1 MEIILLQKINKLGN
15 IGDTV
20 DVKPGFGRNYL
31 IPSGKALRAT
41 KENKE
46 TFETTKAK
54 LLEKNKDEIEKAEK
68 IRADVESLNLII
80 VRSASDT
87 GILYGSVT
95 TRDIANLIGE
105 NGVTLSRRQIAL
117 DKPIKELGLYDMSV
131 ILHPEVES
139 KIKLKVVR
147 SLGENTMDIE
157 DQKTA
162 DNGSDKINVEIN
174 ESLLEDGVSLK
185 TEEAVSEEAEVE
197 TSTENGS
204 PKHAGHNSL
213 LTNTRY

>member
-20 DVKPGFGRNYL
+20 EVKPGFGRNYL

-46 TFETTKAK
+46 VFETTKAK

-68 IRADVESLNLII
+68 MRAEVESFNLTI

-95 TRDIANLIGE
+95 TRDIVNLIGE
-105 NGVTLSRRQIAL
+105 NGITLSRRQIAL
-117 DKPIKELGLYDMSV
+117 DKPIKELGLFDMSV

-147 SLGENTMDIE
+147 SLGDTTSDIE
-157 DQKTA
+157 DKKNA
-162 DNGSDKINVEIN
+162 DNGSDEINMFN

-185 TEEAVSEEAEVE
+185 TEEAISEEVKEE
-197 TSTENGS
+197 TSSENKLPEKSGTE
-204 PKHAGHNSL
+204 
-213 LTNTRY
+213 

>member
-20 DVKPGFGRNYL
+20 EVKPGFGRNYL
-31 IPSGKALRAT
+31 IPSGKALRAS
-41 KENKE
+41 KENKAA
-46 TFETTKAK
+46 FESTKAK
-54 LLEKNKDEIEKAEK
+54 LLEKNKVEIEKAEK
-68 IRADVESLNLII
+68 IRAEVESLNMII

-87 GILYGSVT
+87 GLLYGSVT

-105 NGVTLSRRQIAL
+105 NGITLSRRQIAL
-117 DKPIKELGLYDMSV
+117 DKPIKELGLFDMSV

-147 SLGENTMDIE
+147 SLGDNSSDIE
-157 DQKTA
+157 DKKNA
-162 DNGSDKINVEIN
+162 DNGSDEMNTELN

-185 TEEAVSEEAEVE
+185 TEEAKSEEVKE
-197 TSTENGS
+197 
-204 PKHAGHNSL
+204 
-213 LTNTRY
+213 

>member
-20 DVKPGFGRNYL
+20 KVKPGFGRNFL

-46 TFETTKAK
+46 VFETTKAK
-54 LLEKNKDEIEKAEK
+54 LLERNKDAIEKAEK
-68 IRADVESLNLII
+68 IRAKVEALNLII

-105 NGVTLSRRQIAL
+105 NGITLSRRQIAL
-117 DKPIKELGLYDMSV
+117 EKPIKELGLFDMSV

-147 SLGENTMDIE
+147 SLGENTTDIE
-157 DQKTA
+157 DKKDA
-162 DNGSDKINVEIN
+162 NNGSDEINAELN

-185 TEEAVSEEAEVE
+185 TEEIMSEEVEEE
-197 TSTENGS
+197 TSSENKLPEQSG
-204 PKHAGHNSL
+204 KE
-213 LTNTRY
+213 

>member
-20 DVKPGFGRNYL
+20 EVKPGFGRNYL

-46 TFETTKAK
+46 TFEITKAK

-147 SLGENTMDIE
+147 SLGDNTSDIE
-157 DQKTA
+157 DQKNA
-162 DNGSDKINVEIN
+162 DNGSDEINVEIN
-174 ESLLEDGVSLK
+174 ESLLDDGVSLK
-185 TEEAVSEEAEVE
+185 TEEAVSEKAKVE
-197 TSTENGS
+197 TSPENES
-204 PKHAGHNSL
+204 PEQSE
-213 LTNTRY
+213 T

>member
-20 DVKPGFGRNYL
+20 EVKPGFGRNYL

-46 TFETTKAK
+46 VFETTKAK

-68 IRADVESLNLII
+68 IRVEVESLNLMV

-95 TRDIANLIGE
+95 TRDIANLIAE
-105 NGVTLSRRQIAL
+105 NGITLSRRQIAL
-117 DKPIKELGLYDMSV
+117 DKPIKELGLFDVSV
-131 ILHPEVES
+131 VLHPEVES

-147 SLGENTMDIE
+147 SLADTTSDTK
-157 DQKTA
+157 DKTDA
-162 DNGSDKINVEIN
+162 NNGSN
-174 ESLLEDGVSLK
+174 EFNAQLNENLLEDGVSLK
-185 TEEAVSEEAEVE
+185 NEEAIISEGVKEE
-197 TSTENGS
+197 TSSENKPTEQSG
-204 PKHAGHNSL
+204 
-213 LTNTRY
+213 TE

>member
-1 MEIILLQKINKLGN
+1 MEVILLQKINKLGN

-20 DVKPGFGRNYL
+20 GVKPGFGRNYL

-46 TFETTKAK
+46 VFETTKAK

-68 IRADVESLNLII
+68 IRAEVESLNLII

-105 NGVTLSRRQIAL
+105 NGITLSRRQIAL
-117 DKPIKELGLYDMSV
+117 EKPIKELGLFDMSV

-147 SLGENTMDIE
+147 SLGDNIPDIE
-157 DQKTA
+157 DKNDVQ
-162 DNGSDKINVEIN
+162 NGSDEINAELN

-185 TEEAVSEEAEVE
+185 TEETSSEEVEEE
-197 TSTENGS
+197 TSSKNRAPEQSGTE
-204 PKHAGHNSL
+204 
-213 LTNTRY
+213 

>member
-20 DVKPGFGRNYL
+20 KVKPGFGRNYL

-46 TFETTKAK
+46 IFETTKAK

-105 NGVTLSRRQIAL
+105 NGVSLSRRQIAL

-147 SLGENTMDIE
+147 SLGDNTSEIE
-157 DQKTA
+157 DQKNA
-162 DNGSDKINVEIN
+162 DNGSDEINVEIN

-185 TEEAVSEEAEVE
+185 TEEAISEKVEEE
-197 TSTENGS
+197 TSSENKSPEQSGTE
-204 PKHAGHNSL
+204 
-213 LTNTRY
+213 

>member
-20 DVKPGFGRNYL
+20 EVKPGFGRNYL

-41 KENKE
+41 KENKAV
-46 TFETTKAK
+46 FETTKAR

-68 IRADVESLNLII
+68 IRAEVQSLDLII

-105 NGVTLSRRQIAL
+105 NGIILGRRQIAL
-117 DKPIKELGLYDMSV
+117 DKPIKELGLYDMSI

-147 SLGENTMDIE
+147 SLGDNTSDIE
-157 DQKTA
+157 DQKNA
-162 DNGSDKINVEIN
+162 DNESDEINVEIN

-185 TEEAVSEEAEVE
+185 TEEAISEEAKVE
-197 TSTENGS
+197 TSSENGS
-204 PKHAGHNSL
+204 PEQSR
-213 LTNTRY
+213 T